1 MPRRTG
7 DIPAV
12 VAASVDPDDKIAVPT
27 PTGPHAQLDARPR
40 RFRGYVVSDQLD
52 RRADHTRLQILLAA
66 SRQFACKPYSLVSL
80 DDILAD
86 AEVTKGA
93 LYFHFRSKH
102 ALASSIVAHHAE
114 LARMSAEDVLAR
126 KLSGV
131 ETLIDISYLIAVD
144 DIGETMARAGLNLIE
159 SIGRTDGVGSRV
171 IQAWVRGCAEIG
183 RRAVDDGDFTG
194 DTDPDDVATL
204 LVSMYLGLR
213 QTSDLDDPARFLA
226 DLERSWRLVLPGF
239 TNPDRQGY
247 LTQFIRR
254 RTMLAIKK
262 AAAINPES
270 PVSTGSV

>member
-1 MPRRTG
+1 M
-7 DIPAV
+7 
-12 VAASVDPDDKIAVPT
+12 
-27 PTGPHAQLDARPR
+27 
-40 RFRGYVVSDQLD
+40 SDQLD

-171 IQAWVRGCAEIG
+171 IQAWVQGCAEIG

-226 DLERSWRLVLPGF
+226 DLERSWRLVLPSF

-254 RTMLAIKK
+254 RTALAIKK
-262 AAAINPES
+262 ATAINPES